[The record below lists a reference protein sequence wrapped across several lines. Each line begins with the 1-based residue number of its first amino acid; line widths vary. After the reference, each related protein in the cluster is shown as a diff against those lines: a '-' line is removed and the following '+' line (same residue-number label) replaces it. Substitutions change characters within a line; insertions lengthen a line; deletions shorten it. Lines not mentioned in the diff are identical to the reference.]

1 MAKGLNFEIPITVSE
16 KGGKTNFGDKIAAQI
31 KSSLGAIG
39 IGKTGGSGA
48 AGISGKTG
56 LKMAGILGA
65 ILAVLNSVSF
75 IIKPVMSLL
84 KAILM
89 LLFIPLIP
97 LLKPVLILLQKFI
110 EGQKKAIDSA
120 PQIGKTGEP
129 LVDAAITIANW
140 ALMVGAMIGE
150 FLFFLGKGA
159 VELGARIGQWLYDSV
174 IVPVGEFIANVI
186 VNVISFIY
194 NTLMKGIGFLK
205 DVGLWI
211 WTRILEPAWNF
222 LKDVGSWIW
231 DIIKT
236 PFQWLAD
243 KVRGIIDWFGNLNL
257 GGGIKG
263 LLGFAQGGVVPG
275 ATGAPQLAVVHG
287 GEEVIP
293 VGGRSGSGI
302 IININNPIV
311 RQSSDIKD
319 LANEVS
325 RVLQRRVNGRIAQ

>member
-16 KGGKTNFGDKIAAQI
+16 KGGKTNIGDKIAAQI

-39 IGKTGGSGA
+39 IGKTGGAA

-56 LKMAGILGA
+56 FKMAGILGA

-89 LLFIPLIP
+89 LLFVPLIP
-97 LLKPVLILLQKFI
+97 LLKPVLVLLQKFM
-110 EGQKKAIDSA
+110 EGQKKARDSA
-120 PQIGKTGEP
+120 LQIGKVEDP
-129 LVDAAITIANW
+129 LVNAAITIANW

-150 FLFFLGKGA
+150 FLYFLGKGA
-159 VELGARIGQWLYDSV
+159 FDLGVRIGEWLYEKV
-174 IVPVGEFIANVI
+174 IVPAGEFIANI
-186 VNVISFIY
+186 IIKIGDFIY

-205 DVGLWI
+205 DIGLWI
-211 WTRILEPAWNF
+211 WTKILEPAWNF

-243 KVRGIIDWFGNLNL
+243 KVRGIVDWFGNL
-257 GGGIKG
+257 GGRVKGI
-263 LLGFAQGGVVPG
+263 LGFAQGGVVPG
-275 ATGAPQLAVVHG
+275 ATGVPQLAVVHG

-293 VGGRSGSGI
+293 VGGRAGGGI

-311 RQSSDIKD
+311 RQSSDIKA

-325 RVLQRRVNGRIAQ
+325 RVLQRKVTGRITQ